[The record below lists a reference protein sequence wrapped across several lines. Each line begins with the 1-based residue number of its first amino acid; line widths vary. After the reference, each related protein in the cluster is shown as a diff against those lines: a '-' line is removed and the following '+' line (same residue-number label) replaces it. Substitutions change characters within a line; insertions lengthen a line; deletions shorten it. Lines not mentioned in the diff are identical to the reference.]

1 MIRAFSAEDI
11 DSIMDIWLEGNI
23 QAHKFIPASYWKH
36 NYNLVRSLISEA
48 EVYVYE
54 SIAENN
60 GIAGFIGLQDSYI
73 AGLFIKKDARSKGIG
88 KQLLDFVKQQKQRL
102 SLHVYKQNER
112 AVSFYLREGF
122 AIYSEDIDETT
133 GAIEYEMHWN
143 RS

>member
-23 QAHKFIPASYWKH
+23 QAHKFIPESYWTH
-36 NYNLVRSLISEA
+36 NYDLARSLISKA

-54 SIAENN
+54 NIAEND
-60 GIAGFIGLQDSYI
+60 GIAGFIGLQDNYI
-73 AGLFIKKDARSKGIG
+73 AGLFIKKDARSKGSG
-88 KQLLDFVKQQKQRL
+88 KQLLDYIKQQKQHL

-122 AIYSEDIDETT
+122 AVYSENLDEAT